1 MSLETHR
8 LLSSHWCRCFIA
20 RLDWSH
26 QWVLSGASSSRRR
39 TCWASGAIGAQTAG
53 GSIHG
58 PCARDPRCS
67 VHGLHAR
74 SRDADSWSVAPNRL
88 CGIQDPWVCALSM
101 FFLLFGF
108 PMRIHHLGNLWEPPN
123 YRDLYEYVLSF
134 WMFFFWG
141 GITSNPRISWFMIG
155 FALGFYWMV
164 YVATPQADAAAQ
176 LQLALSLS
184 CHAGVLLALFPQ
196 AGCYIIGAG
205 ATALAIHLVH
215 ESTLAA
221 NGANSLAIHVVH
233 ARSDVAHASSWLAVL
248 DVAGGALGGYLCNRF
263 RKPALD
269 FVFSLAGSAVMVLMM
284 HWWLNEAFHWCFGPD
299 DSNSSPFQYWLALW
313 SLGGPWNSVVRWW
326 FSFSWLVF
334 FYLGQRLRQRLD
346 ITEAERQHRR
356 MQEQLRRAPNDC
368 DRMPWNGSSHGR
380 DGRGPQ
386 LPLPATMGSES
397 RPPEEEDF
405 GMYLLPED
413 LETMKRSKSIPCF
426 TPESRPKIIPLRQTT
441 SLPEPSAPPAP
452 GSTRKPPA
460 RRVTLAGRPKWRW
473 PGRVAEAQF
482 PEFPSDFTW
491 KILKHRSCLRIQRE
505 KKI

>member
-1 MSLETHR
+1 M
-8 LLSSHWCRCFIA
+8 LLPVGARCPWKLIGFLVLTGAVASS
-20 RLDWSH
+20 LDWTDPINESFPELH
-26 QWVLSGASSSRRR
+26 RREDVHVEPAEPLELRLQVDQYMAHVL
-39 TCWASGAIGAQTAG
+39 
-53 GSIHG
+53 
-58 PCARDPRCS
+58 
-67 VHGLHAR
+67 
-74 SRDADSWSVAPNRL
+74 
-88 CGIQDPWVCALSM
+88 GIQGAAFMAFMLAAVMLIRGAW
-101 FFLLFGF
+101 LLTDFVG
-108 PMRIHHLGNLWEPPN
+108 
-123 YRDLYEYVLSF
+123 Y
-134 WMFFFWG
+134 
-141 GITSNPRISWFMIG
+141 RISWFIMG

-233 ARSDVAHASSWLAVL
+233 ARGDVAHASSWLAVL

-380 DGRGPQ
+380 DGRGLQ

-460 RRVTLAGRPKWRW
+460 RRVTLAGRPK
-473 PGRVAEAQF
+473 
-482 PEFPSDFTW
+482 
-491 KILKHRSCLRIQRE
+491 
-505 KKI
+505 

>member
-1 MSLETHR
+1 MLPPVGA
-8 LLSSHWCRCFIA
+8 RCPWKLIGFV
-20 RLDWSH
+20 
-26 QWVLSGASSSRRR
+26 VLSGAVASSLDWTDPSNDSFPVEFHRRE
-39 TCWASGAIGAQTAG
+39 
-53 GSIHG
+53 
-58 PCARDPRCS
+58 D
-67 VHGLHAR
+67 VHQEVVEL
-74 SRDADSWSVAPNRL
+74 RL
-88 CGIQDPWVCALSM
+88 QVDQYMVHVLGIQGAALVAFM
-101 FFLLFGF
+101 LAAVLLIRGAWLLTDFVG
-108 PMRIHHLGNLWEPPN
+108 
-123 YRDLYEYVLSF
+123 Y
-134 WMFFFWG
+134 
-141 GITSNPRISWFMIG
+141 RISWFIMG

-164 YVATPQADAAAQ
+164 YVATPEADAAAQ

-215 ESTLAA
+215 ESTLAANGA

-299 DSNSSPFQYWLALW
+299 DFNSSPFQYWLALW

-326 FSFSWLVF
+326 FSFSWLVL
-334 FYLGQRLRQRLD
+334 FYLGQRLRQRMD

-368 DRMPWNGSSHGR
+368 DRMPWNGNSHGR

-426 TPESRPKIIPLRQTT
+426 TPESRPKIISLRQTT

-460 RRVTLAGRPKWRW
+460 RRVTLAGRPR
-473 PGRVAEAQF
+473 
-482 PEFPSDFTW
+482 
-491 KILKHRSCLRIQRE
+491 
-505 KKI
+505 

>member
-1 MSLETHR
+1 M
-8 LLSSHWCRCFIA
+8 LLPVGARCPWKLIGFLVLTGAVASS
-20 RLDWSH
+20 LDWTDPINESFPELH
-26 QWVLSGASSSRRR
+26 RREDVHVEPAEPLELRLQVDQYMAHVL
-39 TCWASGAIGAQTAG
+39 
-53 GSIHG
+53 
-58 PCARDPRCS
+58 
-67 VHGLHAR
+67 
-74 SRDADSWSVAPNRL
+74 
-88 CGIQDPWVCALSM
+88 GIQGAAFMAFMLAAVMLIRGAW
-101 FFLLFGF
+101 LLTDFVG
-108 PMRIHHLGNLWEPPN
+108 
-123 YRDLYEYVLSF
+123 Y
-134 WMFFFWG
+134 
-141 GITSNPRISWFMIG
+141 RISWFIMG

-284 HWWLNEAFHWCFGPD
+284 HWWLNEAFHCCFGPD

-380 DGRGPQ
+380 DGRGLQ

-441 SLPEPSAPPAP
+441 TLPEPSAPPAP

-460 RRVTLAGRPKWRW
+460 RRVTLAGRPK
-473 PGRVAEAQF
+473 
-482 PEFPSDFTW
+482 
-491 KILKHRSCLRIQRE
+491 
-505 KKI
+505 

>member
-1 MSLETHR
+1 M
-8 LLSSHWCRCFIA
+8 LLPVGARCPWKLIGFLVLTGAVASS
-20 RLDWSH
+20 LDWTDPINESFPELH
-26 QWVLSGASSSRRR
+26 RREDVHVEPAEPLELRLQVDQYMAHVL
-39 TCWASGAIGAQTAG
+39 
-53 GSIHG
+53 
-58 PCARDPRCS
+58 
-67 VHGLHAR
+67 
-74 SRDADSWSVAPNRL
+74 
-88 CGIQDPWVCALSM
+88 GIQGAAFMAFMLAAVMLIRGAW
-101 FFLLFGF
+101 LLTDFVG
-108 PMRIHHLGNLWEPPN
+108 
-123 YRDLYEYVLSF
+123 Y
-134 WMFFFWG
+134 
-141 GITSNPRISWFMIG
+141 RISWFIMG

-380 DGRGPQ
+380 DGRGLQ

-441 SLPEPSAPPAP
+441 TLPEPSAPPAP

-460 RRVTLAGRPKWRW
+460 RRVTLAGRPK
-473 PGRVAEAQF
+473 
-482 PEFPSDFTW
+482 
-491 KILKHRSCLRIQRE
+491 
-505 KKI
+505 

>member
-1 MSLETHR
+1 M
-8 LLSSHWCRCFIA
+8 LLPVGARCPWKLIGFLVLTGAVASS
-20 RLDWSH
+20 LDWTDPINESFPELH
-26 QWVLSGASSSRRR
+26 RREDVHVEPAEPLELRLQVDQYMAHVL
-39 TCWASGAIGAQTAG
+39 
-53 GSIHG
+53 
-58 PCARDPRCS
+58 
-67 VHGLHAR
+67 
-74 SRDADSWSVAPNRL
+74 
-88 CGIQDPWVCALSM
+88 GIQGAAFMAFMLAAVMLIRGAW
-101 FFLLFGF
+101 LLTDFVG
-108 PMRIHHLGNLWEPPN
+108 
-123 YRDLYEYVLSF
+123 Y
-134 WMFFFWG
+134 
-141 GITSNPRISWFMIG
+141 RISWFIMG

-380 DGRGPQ
+380 DGRGLQ

-460 RRVTLAGRPKWRW
+460 RRVTLAGRPK
-473 PGRVAEAQF
+473 
-482 PEFPSDFTW
+482 
-491 KILKHRSCLRIQRE
+491 
-505 KKI
+505 

>member
-1 MSLETHR
+1 M
-8 LLSSHWCRCFIA
+8 LLPVGARCPWKLIGFLVLTGAVASS
-20 RLDWSH
+20 LDWTDPINESFPELH
-26 QWVLSGASSSRRR
+26 RREDVHVEPAEPLELRLRVDQYMAHVL
-39 TCWASGAIGAQTAG
+39 
-53 GSIHG
+53 
-58 PCARDPRCS
+58 
-67 VHGLHAR
+67 
-74 SRDADSWSVAPNRL
+74 
-88 CGIQDPWVCALSM
+88 GIQGAAFMAFMLAAVMLIRGAW
-101 FFLLFGF
+101 LLTDFVG
-108 PMRIHHLGNLWEPPN
+108 
-123 YRDLYEYVLSF
+123 Y
-134 WMFFFWG
+134 
-141 GITSNPRISWFMIG
+141 RISWFIMG

-426 TPESRPKIIPLRQTT
+426 TPESRPKISQVLVSGFGLACDLGRFLQPADEVAVLPL
-441 SLPEPSAPPAP
+441 
-452 GSTRKPPA
+452 GI
-460 RRVTLAGRPKWRW
+460 
-473 PGRVAEAQF
+473 F
-482 PEFPSDFTW
+482 
-491 KILKHRSCLRIQRE
+491 
-505 KKI
+505 

>member
-1 MSLETHR
+1 
-8 LLSSHWCRCFIA
+8 
-20 RLDWSH
+20 
-26 QWVLSGASSSRRR
+26 
-39 TCWASGAIGAQTAG
+39 
-53 GSIHG
+53 
-58 PCARDPRCS
+58 
-67 VHGLHAR
+67 
-74 SRDADSWSVAPNRL
+74 
-88 CGIQDPWVCALSM
+88 
-101 FFLLFGF
+101 
-108 PMRIHHLGNLWEPPN
+108 MRIHHLGNLWEPTIGIYTN
-123 YRDLYEYVLSF
+123 
-134 WMFFFWG
+134 MFLVFGCFFLG
-141 GITSNPRISWFMIG
+141 GVTSNPRISWFIMG

-426 TPESRPKIIPLRQTT
+426 NPESRPKIIPLRQTT

-460 RRVTLAGRPKWRW
+460 RRVTLAGRP
-473 PGRVAEAQF
+473 
-482 PEFPSDFTW
+482 T
-491 KILKHRSCLRIQRE
+491 
-505 KKI
+505 